1 MGADFKRKEARKRKF
16 GCQNYLSPLDAG
28 MQLDLEGTSPN
39 DTPQKMSEQALPPPV
54 PSKNMIT
61 AVKVMAGKSV
71 VTDQSMDT
79 VREAV
84 ATQKAQRFIVFIG
97 QSSLLILLGS
107 IV

>member
-16 GCQNYLSPLDAG
+16 GCQNYLSPPNAG
-28 MQLDLEGTSPN
+28 VQLDSSPN
-39 DTPQKMSEQALPPPV
+39 HTPV

-61 AVKVMAGKSV
+61 AVKVMAGPSA

-97 QSSLLILLGS
+97 QSSLLTLLGS

>member
-16 GCQNYLSPLDAG
+16 GCQNYLSLPDAG
-28 MQLDLEGTSPN
+28 VQLDLEGTSPN
-39 DTPQKMSEQALPPPV
+39 HTAQEMSEQALAPPV
-54 PSKNMIT
+54 PSNNMIT
-61 AVKVMAGKSV
+61 AVKVMAGKSA